1 MSVCVRGHCVRQLRA
16 QWQEHEAALQAWR
29 EREAAAE
36 QQWQQ
41 QQQQQQQQ
49 AALAAAACNS
59 TASQQQPQQQQQ
71 LQPADTDRGDA
82 HEQNLLFAVG
92 ALVGYVFRPAVP
104 FIHMFLP
111 QSAAWG
117 LHMGNMLSSG
127 G

>member
-1 MSVCVRGHCVRQLRA
+1 MQLRA
-16 QWQEHEAALQAWR
+16 QWREHEAALQAWR

-41 QQQQQQQQ
+41 QQHHQQQ
-49 AALAAAACNS
+49 AALAAARSSNS
-59 TASQQQPQQQQQ
+59 TAVQQQQQ
-71 LQPADTDRGDA
+71 QELQPADTDNGDA
-82 HEQNLLFAVG
+82 REQNLLFAVG

-104 FIHMFLP
+104 FIHMFVP